1 MVEHG
6 THNPLVVGS
15 SPSGP
20 ISPSSRFAA
29 ERGFLF
35 GKIRYETYF
44 SGMKHKEKR
53 EIDFRY
59 FSEFFLIFLSNCPT
73 FCPTRKDVFS
83 RVGHFAV
90 RSRNSIEIF
99 RQHAEVISLL
109 RLNRMT
115 EPVGDDVRRNPLFDP
130 VVFTTRTQVLERFRP
145 LLQTRVKEDSPE
157 AGVERLAPILEYQVR
172 LALRQNVELRFE
184 LLRKYRS
191 DRNRPK
197 TPFLVPF
204 RLSRVDA

>member
-20 ISPSSRFAA
+20 IFPSSRFAA

-59 FSEFFLIFLSNCPT
+59 FSEFFLIFLSNCT
-73 FCPTRKDVFS
+73 TNRTTNWSRFGLVVF
-83 RVGHFAV
+83 FAF
-90 RSRNSIEIF
+90 RSRNSVEIF
-99 RQHAEVISLL
+99 R
-109 RLNRMT
+109 
-115 EPVGDDVRRNPLFDP
+115 
-130 VVFTTRTQVLERFRP
+130 
-145 LLQTRVKEDSPE
+145 
-157 AGVERLAPILEYQVR
+157 
-172 LALRQNVELRFE
+172 
-184 LLRKYRS
+184 
-191 DRNRPK
+191 
-197 TPFLVPF
+197 
-204 RLSRVDA
+204 